1 MNKRLQKYIL
11 LTLIFVN
18 HTENSYHC
26 ITYLLIMNI
35 LAIHN
40 TLWTHYKGDIYS
52 RIHQY
57 AKQSGS
63 FQFQVIHIAA
73 TESGRSVLGNADLN
87 EHQYNYEV
95 LFDTELDKI
104 PTLPKISLLLKKVK
118 QYNPDLIYLNGYYD
132 PAYWVTV
139 IYAKMK
145 GIKIILDSE
154 SNEISRDRI
163 WWKEALKK
171 TFFNS
176 VDGFLC
182 LGTGAV
188 DYLLK
193 LGVQPKKILTNRNIG
208 IANDKVEKLFQEAY
222 LHRIE
227 AKNTLNL
234 PKYNFIFTGRFV
246 KIKNL
251 ELLINAFAKVCV
263 KDEKANNWG
272 LILSGDGTEKETLKR
287 LVTDKKI
294 ERVCFLPPCE
304 WHEVPARYALA
315 DVAVLPSLFEP
326 FGFLVNEALV
336 YGMPVIVSERCG
348 SAIDLVKNG
357 ENGFTFNPNNQQ
369 DLEDK
374 LLKII
379 NLSDQFEKMGAKGK
393 QMIEYFSPDNI
404 LADII
409 NAFQK
414 TIKI

>member
-1 MNKRLQKYIL
+1 
-11 LTLIFVN
+11 
-18 HTENSYHC
+18 
-26 ITYLLIMNI
+26 MNI

-57 AKQSGS
+57 AKQTGS

-73 TESGRSVLGNADLN
+73 TESGRSVLGNVDLN
-87 EHQYNYEV
+87 EHNYNYDV
-95 LFDTELDKI
+95 LFDTELNKV
-104 PTLPKISLLLKKVK
+104 PTLPKIFSLLKKVK
-118 QYNPDLIYLNGYYD
+118 HYNPDLIYLNGYYD
-132 PAYWVTV
+132 PAYWAIM
-139 IYAKMK
+139 IYAKTR

-154 SNEISRDRI
+154 SNEISRKRI
-163 WWKEALKK
+163 WWKETLKK
-171 TFFNS
+171 AFVNS
-176 VDGFLC
+176 VDGYLC
-182 LGTGAV
+182 LGTKAV
-188 DYLLK
+188 GYLLK
-193 LGVQPKKILTNRNIG
+193 LGVQQEKILTNRNIG
-208 IANDKVEKLFQEAY
+208 IANDKVKKLFQEAF
-222 LHRIE
+222 LNRIE
-227 AKNTLNL
+227 AKKTLDL

-251 ELLINAFAKVCV
+251 ELLINAFADVCAKDV
-263 KDEKANNWG
+263 KAKDWG
-272 LILSGDGTEKETLKR
+272 LIMSGDGTEKEALKR
-287 LVTDKKI
+287 LVADKKI
-294 ERVCFLPPCE
+294 ERLYFLPSCE

-357 ENGFTFNPNNQQ
+357 ENGFTFNPNSRE

-379 NLSDQFEKMGAKGK
+379 YLSNQFEVMGAKGK
-393 QMIEYFSPDNI
+393 EMIEYFSPDNI

-409 NAFQK
+409 NAFRK
-414 TIKI
+414 TTNDFNNP

>member
-1 MNKRLQKYIL
+1 
-11 LTLIFVN
+11 
-18 HTENSYHC
+18 
-26 ITYLLIMNI
+26 MNI

-73 TESGRSVLGNADLN
+73 TESGRSMLGNVDLN
-87 EHQYNYEV
+87 EHNYNYDV
-95 LFDTELDKI
+95 LFDTELDKV
-104 PTLPKISLLLKKVK
+104 PTLPKILLLLKKVK
-118 QYNPDLIYLNGYYD
+118 HYNPDLIYLNGYYD
-132 PAYWVTV
+132 LAYWATM
-139 IYAKMK
+139 IYAKTR

-154 SNEISRDRI
+154 SNEISRKRI
-163 WWKEALKK
+163 WWKETLKK
-171 TFFNS
+171 AFFNS

-193 LGVQPKKILTNRNIG
+193 LGVQPEKILTNRNIG
-208 IANDKVEKLFQEAY
+208 IANDKVRKLFQKAY
-222 LHRIE
+222 LQRIG
-227 AKNTLNL
+227 AKNALGL

-251 ELLINAFAKVCV
+251 ELLINAFAEVCT
-263 KDEKANNWG
+263 KDEKAKDWG
-272 LILSGDGTEKETLKR
+272 LILSGDGTEKGILKR
-287 LVTDKKI
+287 LVADKKI
-294 ERVCFLPPCE
+294 ERIFFLPSCE

-348 SAIDLVKNG
+348 SAIDLVKIG
-357 ENGFTFNPNNQQ
+357 GNGFIFNPNFQE

-379 NLSDQFEKMGAKGK
+379 NLSDQFEVMGAKGK
-393 QMIEYFSPDNI
+393 EMIEYFSPENI

-409 NAFQK
+409 GAFK
-414 TIKI
+414 KMSL

>member
-1 MNKRLQKYIL
+1 
-11 LTLIFVN
+11 
-18 HTENSYHC
+18 
-26 ITYLLIMNI
+26 MNI

-73 TESGRSVLGNADLN
+73 TESGRSVLGNVDLN
-87 EHQYNYEV
+87 EHNYNYDV
-95 LFDTELDKI
+95 LFNTELNKI
-104 PTLPKISLLLKKVK
+104 STLPKILSLLKKVK
-118 QYNPDLIYLNGYYD
+118 HYNPDLIYLNGYYD
-132 PAYWVTV
+132 PAYWATMV
-139 IYAKMK
+139 YAKTR

-163 WWKEALKK
+163 WWKETLKK
-171 TFFNS
+171 TFFNA

-193 LGVQPKKILTNRNIG
+193 LGVEPEKILTNRNIG
-208 IANDKVEKLFQEAY
+208 IANDKVEKLYQEAF
-222 LHRIE
+222 LNRIKS
-227 AKNTLNL
+227 KNALDL
-234 PKYNFIFTGRFV
+234 PKYNFIFTGRFI

-251 ELLINAFAKVCV
+251 ELLINAFEEICA
-263 KDEKANNWG
+263 KDEKSKDWG
-272 LILSGDGTEKETLKR
+272 LILSGDGTEKDTLKR
-287 LVTDKKI
+287 LVADKKI
-294 ERVCFLPPCE
+294 ERVFFLPSCE

-357 ENGFTFNPNNQQ
+357 ENGFTFNPNIQE

-374 LLKII
+374 LLKTIH
-379 NLSDQFEKMGAKGK
+379 LSNQFETMGIKGK
-393 QMIEYFSPDNI
+393 EMIEYFSPDNI

-409 NAFQK
+409 DAFRK
-414 TIKI
+414 TINI

>member
-1 MNKRLQKYIL
+1 
-11 LTLIFVN
+11 
-18 HTENSYHC
+18 
-26 ITYLLIMNI
+26 MNI

-73 TESGRSVLGNADLN
+73 TELGRSVLGNVDLN
-87 EHQYNYEV
+87 EHNYNYDV
-95 LFDTELDKI
+95 LFNTELNKI
-104 PTLPKISLLLKKVK
+104 STLPKILSLLKKVK
-118 QYNPDLIYLNGYYD
+118 HYNPDLIYLNGYYD
-132 PAYWVTV
+132 PAYWATMV
-139 IYAKMK
+139 YAKTR

-163 WWKEALKK
+163 WWKETLKK
-171 TFFNS
+171 TFFNA

-193 LGVQPKKILTNRNIG
+193 LGVEPEKILTNRNIG
-208 IANDKVEKLFQEAY
+208 IANDKVEKLYQEAF
-222 LHRIE
+222 LNRIK
-227 AKNTLNL
+227 AKNALDL
-234 PKYNFIFTGRFV
+234 PKYNFIFTGRFI

-251 ELLINAFAKVCV
+251 ELLINAFEEICA
-263 KDEKANNWG
+263 KDEKSKDWG
-272 LILSGDGTEKETLKR
+272 LILSGDGTEKDTLKR
-287 LVTDKKI
+287 LVADKKI
-294 ERVCFLPPCE
+294 ERVFFLPSCE

-357 ENGFTFNPNNQQ
+357 ENGFTFNPNIQE

-374 LLKII
+374 LLKTIH
-379 NLSDQFEKMGAKGK
+379 LSNQFETMGIKGK
-393 QMIEYFSPDNI
+393 EMIEYFSPNNI

-409 NAFQK
+409 DAFRK
-414 TIKI
+414 TINI